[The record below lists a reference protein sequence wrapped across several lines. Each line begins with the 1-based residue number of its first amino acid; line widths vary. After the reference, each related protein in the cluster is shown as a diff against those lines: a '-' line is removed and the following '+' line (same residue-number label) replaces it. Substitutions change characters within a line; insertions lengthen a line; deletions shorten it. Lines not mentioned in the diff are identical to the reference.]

1 MSIYVDKI
9 IKIREIGESIAT
21 IKFPLFYIVDSR
33 RVDVSINPQTYFRF
47 IHRFDWCEQYAWY
60 MRANRIFSAHVLYTN
75 ETFLSFIS

>member
-1 MSIYVDKI
+1 MSISVDKI

-47 IHRFDWCEQYAWY
+47 IHRFD
-60 MRANRIFSAHVLYTN
+60 
-75 ETFLSFIS
+75 